1 MRSAGDNDDDEDD
14 SDDDSD
20 DDDDDDND
28 DSDDDDSDDDSDD
41 DDDEVAWI
49 SFCLRASSLL
59 IDARSIIFPG
69 NAFIATGYDAN
80 ALWARIEKNTE

>member
-1 MRSAGDNDDDEDD
+1 MKIKKFDLEASYIRDRPPQNVSFLLPGDHG
-14 SDDDSD
+14 
-20 DDDDDDND
+20 
-28 DSDDDDSDDDSDD
+28 DSDDDSDD